1 MTTSGTVPVQ
11 DGKLYYEVK
20 GKGHPLIL
28 IHAGFLDRRMW
39 DEQFELFSNSYNVVR
54 YDVRGFGRSTKAETK
69 FSDFEDLHALLQ
81 HLKLDKVY
89 IIGVSNGGRIA
100 IDFTTSYQNQVDGL
114 VLVGAGVSGRKTSDP
129 IEDQVWKEFDKQ
141 MARQEDLIKQGKLK
155 EAAEMDVNAWAAAQ
169 NPESRKKIMTI
180 ALENAHVQLDNP
192 WKHQVSPDPAS
203 YKRLPE
209 ITVPT
214 LVMIGDR
221 DVKGMQLI
229 ANDLHSKIPGS
240 KKVVVNGADHIV
252 NMSRPEEFNRIV
264 LEFLS
269 LTHSRAS

>member
-1 MTTSGTVPVQ
+1 MTTSGTVPLQ

-20 GKGHPLIL
+20 GNGQPIIL

-39 DEQFELFSNSYNVVR
+39 DEQFELFSNSYKVVR

-81 HLKLDKVY
+81 YLNLDKVY

-100 IDFTTSYQNQVDGL
+100 IDFTTQYPNQVDAL
-114 VLVGAGVSGRKTSDP
+114 VLVGSGVSGRKTSDQL
-129 IEDQVWKEFDKQ
+129 EDQVWREFDKQ
-141 MARQEDLIKQGKLK
+141 MAPQEELIKQGKLE

-169 NPESRKKIMTI
+169 NPESRKKIMII

-192 WKHQVSPDPAS
+192 WKHQVSPDPPG

-229 ANDLHSKIPGS
+229 ADDLHSKIPGS
-240 KKVVVNGADHIV
+240 KKVVVQGADHIV

-264 LEFLS
+264 LQFLS
-269 LTHSRAS
+269 ATHSGPL